1 MKVRS
6 VWLMVG
12 ALALVAVGFLV
23 SQAAVASAP
32 EPGSPEDPL
41 VSKSY
46 VDQFVALQVVTVARG
61 ERLIGEGGTEIILRA
76 GDATVVA
83 SESGGVSNLTAGKDL
98 KQGEKA
104 AANNLLL
111 IPRPDGRGLQAVTDV
126 IVLVRGPYTIVNP
139 AQQNQGTSP
148 GRK

>member
-6 VWLMVG
+6 VWLIVG
-12 ALALVAVGFLV
+12 ALALLTVGFLV
-23 SQAAVASAP
+23 SQAAVASTA

-46 VDQFVALQVVTVARG
+46 VDQFVGLQVVSLAAG
-61 ERLIGEGGTEIILRA
+61 QRLKGEGGTEIILRT
-76 GDATVVA
+76 GDATIVA

-104 AANNLLL
+104 AANNLLM
-111 IPRPDGRGLQAVTDV
+111 IPRPDGRGIQAVTNV

-139 AQQNQGTSP
+139 AQ
-148 GRK
+148 